1 MNTVYL
7 YGFGGASDSYRLL
20 RYRYIT
26 EGITICLI
34 GAIRDE
40 ASRMRLEY
48 PSIKRIFAVDN
59 SWVIRSAYNE
69 AKRRPQ
75 VENNV
80 AFIDLLERQGIEI

>member
-26 EGITICLI
+26 DGITID
-34 GAIRDE
+34 AIRDE

-80 AFIDLLERQGIEI
+80 VFIDLLERMGLEI

>member
-26 EGITICLI
+26 DGITI

-48 PSIKRIFAVDN
+48 PSIKRIFVVDN

-80 AFIDLLERQGIEI
+80 AFIDLLERMGLEI

>member
-26 EGITICLI
+26 DGITI
-34 GAIRDE
+34 GAIKDE
-40 ASRMRLEY
+40 AFRMRFEY
-48 PSIKRIFAVDN
+48 PSIRRIFVVDN
-59 SWVIRSAYNE
+59 SWAIRSAYNE

-80 AFIDLLERQGIEI
+80 VFIDLLERMGLEI

>member
-1 MNTVYL
+1 MRSVYL

-20 RYRYIT
+20 RYSYIT
-26 EGITICLI
+26 DGVSI
-34 GAIRDE
+34 GTIRDK
-40 ASRMRLEY
+40 ASRLRLEY
-48 PSIKRIFAVDN
+48 PSIKRVFAVDN

-80 AFIDLLERQGIEI
+80 AFIDLLERMGLEI

>member
-26 EGITICLI
+26 DRITI

-48 PSIKRIFAVDN
+48 PSIKRIFVVDN

-80 AFIDLLERQGIEI
+80 VFIDLLERMGLEI

>member
-1 MNTVYL
+1 MRSVYL

-20 RYRYIT
+20 RYGYIT
-26 EGITICLI
+26 DRVSI

-40 ASRMRLEY
+40 ASRLRLEY

-59 SWVIRSAYNE
+59 SWVIQSAYNE

-80 AFIDLLERQGIEI
+80 AFIDLLERMGLEI

>member
-26 EGITICLI
+26 DGITI

-69 AKRRPQ
+69 AKHRPQ

-80 AFIDLLERQGIEI
+80 VFIDLLERMGLEI

>member
-26 EGITICLI
+26 DGITI
-34 GAIRDE
+34 GAIIDE
-40 ASRMRLEY
+40 ASRMRFEY